1 VRRFNLKILLLLS
14 SGHLIT
20 DIYQG
25 SLPAILPLLKDRL
38 DLSYTLAG
46 VIIMTSSL
54 TSSVIQPLFG
64 LLSDR
69 TKKTYFLPLGCLCA
83 GIGFSLLSLPSDFGS
98 LLLLVTLSGL
108 GVASYHPEGY
118 KTAHFFTGSRL
129 ATGMSIFS
137 VGGNLG
143 FALGPVIS
151 LSLIGTLGFS
161 SLPLMVVFS
170 LFFVVLLFFF
180 REELAVLPQ
189 DEEKG
194 VTSASEAGRGAYVSL
209 VMLIG
214 TVIMRS
220 WTQMGLMTYIPFY
233 FVNYLRGDP
242 LYAGKLV
249 SAFLMGGAVGTLLG
263 APLADR
269 WGHKPYLVSSL
280 LLTSLLLPLVLAVQ
294 GEMLF
299 VVLATLGMILISS
312 FTVTIVMAQRLL
324 PGKLGIASGLM
335 VGLAIGT
342 GGIGTTILGVIA
354 DAQGVPAA
362 MKSMV
367 ILPVAGLLLS
377 IVLRYPPTQDRRSP
391 T

>member
-1 VRRFNLKILLLLS
+1 
-14 SGHLIT
+14 
-20 DIYQG
+20 
-25 SLPAILPLLKDRL
+25 
-38 DLSYTLAG
+38 
-46 VIIMTSSL
+46 
-54 TSSVIQPLFG
+54 
-64 LLSDR
+64 
-69 TKKTYFLPLGCLCA
+69 
-83 GIGFSLLSLPSDFGS
+83 
-98 LLLLVTLSGL
+98 LLLVTLSGL

-137 VGGNLG
+137 VGGNIG

-180 REELAVLPQ
+180 RKELAVLPQ

-209 VMLIG
+209 AMLIG

-242 LYAGKLV
+242 LYAGQLV

-280 LLTSLLLPLVLAVQ
+280 TLTTLLLPLVLAVR
-294 GEMLF
+294 GTMLF
-299 VVLATLGMILISS
+299 VVLSILGMILISS

-324 PGKLGIASGLM
+324 PGKLGTTSGLM
-335 VGLAIGT
+335 VGFAIGT

-354 DAQGVPAA
+354 DTYGVPAA
-362 MKSMV
+362 MKSIV
-367 ILPVAGLLLS
+367 LLPVAGLLLS
-377 IVLRYPPTQDRRSP
+377 IVLRYPPAQEQEVQVKVEKAN
-391 T
+391 